1 MNSEKAQIGR
11 NRGFVGMISITKTLV
26 LWMMLI
32 SGIVLATRQASAID
46 SGVRISIGSKA

>member
-1 MNSEKAQIGR
+1 MKSEKARIDR
-11 NRGFVGMISITKTLV
+11 NRGFVGMISYTKALV

-46 SGVRISIGSKA
+46 SDVSISISSKV